1 MAQLAEFIGNHLL
14 LSLAF
19 LVTFFLLVMMTLSEK
34 MQAFTS
40 INPAQLTQLVNH
52 QNAIVI
58 DTRAPDAFAQ
68 GHITNAINIPLSD
81 FTSNTVPFE
90 KYKNNTVITYC
101 ISGITSRSACKKLIN
116 AGVENVY
123 NLSGGIKAWTSDKLP
138 VVKS

>member
-90 KYKNNTVITYC
+90 KYKNNTVIAYC

-116 AGVENVY
+116 AGIKNVY
-123 NLSGGIKAWTSDKLP
+123 NLSGGIKAWTGDKLP
-138 VVKS
+138 VIKS

>member
-58 DTRAPDAFAQ
+58 DTRTPDAFAQ

-101 ISGITSRSACKKLIN
+101 ISGMTSRSACKKLIN

-123 NLSGGIKAWTSDKLP
+123 NLSGGIKAWISDKLP

>member
-19 LVTFFLLVMMTLSEK
+19 MVTFFLLVMMTLSEK

-58 DTRAPDAFAQ
+58 DTRAPEEFAK

-81 FTSNTVPFE
+81 FTANSVPLD
-90 KYKNNTVITYC
+90 KYKDKTVIAYC
-101 ISGITSRSACKKLIN
+101 VSGITARSACKKLIN

-123 NLSGGIKAWTSDKLP
+123 NLAGGINAWIGDKLP

>member
-19 LVTFFLLVMMTLSEK
+19 MVTFFLLVMMTLSEK
-34 MQAFTS
+34 MQAFKS

-58 DTRAPDAFAQ
+58 DTRTPDAFAQ

-81 FTSNTVPFE
+81 FTSNSVPLD
-90 KYKNNTVITYC
+90 KYKDKTVIAYC
-101 ISGITSRSACKKLIN
+101 VSGITARSACKKLIN
-116 AGVENVY
+116 AGVQNVY
-123 NLSGGIKAWTSDKLP
+123 NLAGGINAWTGDKLP
-138 VVKS
+138 VVK

>member
-101 ISGITSRSACKKLIN
+101 ISGMTSRSACKKLVN

-123 NLSGGIKAWTSDKLP
+123 NLSGGIKAWTGDKLP